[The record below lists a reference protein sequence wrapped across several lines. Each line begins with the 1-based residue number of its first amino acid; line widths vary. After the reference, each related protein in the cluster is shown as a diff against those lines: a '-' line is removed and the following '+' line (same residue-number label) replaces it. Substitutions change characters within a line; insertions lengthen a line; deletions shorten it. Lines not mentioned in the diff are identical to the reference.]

1 MSYALLIISLVLLV
15 VGANWLVDGSAAIAR
30 RYHISEYIIGA
41 TIVGMGTSMPE
52 LVVSVVSGIEGHPD
66 IAIGNVVGSNIF
78 NVFLILGITALM
90 MPIKYTMENLK
101 RDIPLNIIVSIL
113 AMVLCVLGLRFRG
126 EYGLGR
132 IEGALLVTC
141 FAFYLW
147 STIKSEKKQQEKRK
161 AGVCQT
167 DENQTAPVDTSRY
180 RSMTVCVLSIIFGLA
195 GLIYGGDMFVESAS
209 SIAREWGVSE
219 AIIGLTIVA
228 GGTSLPE
235 LVSSIIAVTK
245 NKGQMALGNIVGSN
259 IFNILLILGVSSLIQ
274 PLSMGDITFMD
285 WGVVIL
291 SAFALMIAAITFK
304 RHQLDRADAVIF
316 LLLYAVYM
324 TWLIVAQGVAAT

>member
-1 MSYALLIISLVLLV
+1 MSYVLLVVSLVLLV

-52 LVVSVVSGIEGHPD
+52 LVVSVMSGIGGHPE
-66 IAIGNVVGSNIF
+66 IAIGNVLGSNIF

-90 MPIKYTMENLK
+90 MPIKYTQENIF
-101 RDIPLNIIVSIL
+101 RDIPLNVGLSIL
-113 AMVLCVLGLRFRG
+113 TMILCMLSIRFRG
-126 EYGLGR
+126 EYGFGR
-132 IEGALLVTC
+132 VEGLVLISC
-141 FAFYLW
+141 FVLYLW
-147 STIKSEKKQQEKRK
+147 STMKSERKQQQAKKQGIRLPDSDL
-161 AGVCQT
+161 V
-167 DENQTAPVDTSRY
+167 APVETSRY
-180 RSMTVCVLSIIFGLA
+180 NSMTVCVLAIIFGLG
-195 GLIYGGDMFVESAS
+195 GLIFGGEMFVDAAS

-259 IFNILLILGVSSLIQ
+259 IFNLLLILGVSSLIR
-274 PLSMGDITFMD
+274 PLSMGDITFVD
-285 WGVVIL
+285 WGVMVF
-291 SAFALMIAAITFK
+291 SAVSLMVAAVTFK
-304 RHQLDRADAVIF
+304 RHQLDRADASFF
-316 LLLYAVYM
+316 LLMYAAYM
-324 TWLIVAQGVAAT
+324 VWLTMG

>member
-1 MSYALLIISLVLLV
+1 MSYVMLVISLVLLV

-52 LVVSVVSGIEGHPD
+52 LVVSVISGIEGHPD

-78 NVFLILGITALM
+78 NVFLILGVTALM
-90 MPIKYTMENLK
+90 MPIKYTQENVF
-101 RDIPLNIIVSIL
+101 RDIPLNIGVSIL
-113 AMVLCVLGLRFRG
+113 VLALCALGIRFRG

-132 IEGALLVTC
+132 VEGLILIVC
-141 FAFYLW
+141 FVLYLW
-147 STIKSEKKQQEKRK
+147 STMRSEKKQQEAKRQ
-161 AGVCQT
+161 GIHLP
-167 DENQTAPVDTSRY
+167 DSDLIAPVETSRY
-180 RSMTVCVLSIIFGLA
+180 DSMSVCILAIIFGLA
-195 GLIYGGDMFVESAS
+195 GLIFGGDMFVDSAS
-209 SIAREWGVSE
+209 AIAREWGVSE

-259 IFNILLILGVSSLIQ
+259 IFNLLLILGVSSLIQ
-274 PLSMGDITFMD
+274 PLSMGDVTFVD
-285 WGVVIL
+285 WGVMVF

-304 RHQLDRADAVIF
+304 RYQLDRADASI
-316 LLLYAVYM
+316 LLLMYVVYM
-324 TWLIVAQGVAAT
+324 MWLMVG